1 MQVFTGGDCID
12 LIQHGPQMGFL
23 LLTASCK
30 SGLNLLLAL
39 DPSRYTLRYRV
50 CPINLVNT
58 NNDAKCLGT
67 EIGVLW
73 SVITINTTADCNWT
87 FAGVP
92 DAVYTYPTTS
102 AKINYPTRDGKQ
114 TSFTNYLF
122 TNNYYPKSNGI
133 FGMSS
138 MYGAT
143 TYYPSTFQGFTY
155 VLNAT
160 GLPPF
165 WQGPFGP
172 STNLPANYTF
182 NLRGT
187 SQFEVISPVDQ
198 CTYTYQITSG
208 SFAGMKTAA
217 CNSSQSGCTASC
229 TAGRYKQPLQ
239 GVSGSSNYVCAF
251 CPAGSY
257 SKDGSS
263 CQKCSGNAAAAQAG
277 ATTCKECPMPLV
289 ASNTATACT
298 GCNFNGYS
306 SLLATQGNTQNSIF
320 TGANSCS
327 NKTCPPWSLATLNNE
342 CISAYGAKLC
352 VASPGSSTCS
362 GNGFKGVKP
371 TTKGGAV
378 LQLLAASVQDPV
390 CSNGP
395 RPLASWLRGKSTWAG
410 YNMSSRNY
418 YPTPDDGSVQGFQW
432 QVMGVNPVAEPA
444 SAIGRYPICGNAH
457 GGPGPL
463 PYLTQ
468 YGEPL
473 DTTAVMWRSILN
485 YTGWDVVMT
494 KGSAA
499 GTLDTTWFRDSSFGG
514 CGLTSLNAQVP
525 SGVCKMTFRVIAGS
539 FLGVST
545 TAKTCPSGTSAI
557 SQPGGTVS
565 CFACGPGYTVAAKSA
580 TMDKETGSGGC
591 SACAGSNWQDIW
603 GSTSCKG
610 NCKQTYP
617 NVTMTWGNTFCY
629 SPSSG
634 S

>member
-1 MQVFTGGDCID
+1 M
-12 LIQHGPQMGFL
+12 L
-23 LLTASCK
+23 LS
-30 SGLNLLLAL
+30 
-39 DPSRYTLRYRV
+39 RV

-320 TGANSCS
+320 TGMQATSVSKLYCSLSSPVAIKVQAGLLSTLLLFAAFRTASCVHAFIHHGSHCVTVAFLLHMQWWVCSFGFCSLLHSCS
-327 NKTCPPWSLATLNNE
+327 
-342 CISAYGAKLC
+342 CIVCLLL
-352 VASPGSSTCS
+352 VL
-362 GNGFKGVKP
+362 
-371 TTKGGAV
+371 AV
-378 LQLLAASVQDPV
+378 LVANDQPLLMSCVTTQAPTAAATRPVLLGAWQHSTMNAFRRMEPSYVSPLLAVAPAVAMAS
-390 CSNGP
+390 
-395 RPLASWLRGKSTWAG
+395 RG
-410 YNMSSRNY
+410 
-418 YPTPDDGSVQGFQW
+418 
-432 QVMGVNPVAEPA
+432 
-444 SAIGRYPICGNAH
+444 
-457 GGPGPL
+457 
-463 PYLTQ
+463 
-468 YGEPL
+468 
-473 DTTAVMWRSILN
+473 
-485 YTGWDVVMT
+485 
-494 KGSAA
+494 
-499 GTLDTTWFRDSSFGG
+499 
-514 CGLTSLNAQVP
+514 
-525 SGVCKMTFRVIAGS
+525 
-539 FLGVST
+539 
-545 TAKTCPSGTSAI
+545 
-557 SQPGGTVS
+557 
-565 CFACGPGYTVAAKSA
+565 
-580 TMDKETGSGGC
+580 
-591 SACAGSNWQDIW
+591 
-603 GSTSCKG
+603 
-610 NCKQTYP
+610 
-617 NVTMTWGNTFCY
+617 
-629 SPSSG
+629 
-634 S
+634 